1 MQKDNAYRNHVK
13 NIRFICDD
21 AGSFMQKMA
30 QQKEK
35 LDVVIMDPPRS
46 GSDERFIRSVVGV
59 KPKKILYI
67 SCNPQTQIRDL
78 KLFKNWG
85 MKGRG
90 FRCGF
95 ISPYFSC

>member
-1 MQKDNAYRNHVK
+1 MRIEIMLRISVL
-13 NIRFICDD
+13 FGDD

-85 MKGRG
+85 MKGKR
-90 FRCGF
+90 F
-95 ISPYFSC
+95 

>member
-1 MQKDNAYRNHVK
+1 
-13 NIRFICDD
+13 
-21 AGSFMQKMA
+21 MA

-46 GSDERFIRSVVGV
+46 GSDECFIRSAVGV

-78 KLFKNWG
+78 KLFKKLG
-85 MKGRG
+85 YEGKEVLGVDLFPHTFHVETCVLLQRRTM
-90 FRCGF
+90 
-95 ISPYFSC
+95 